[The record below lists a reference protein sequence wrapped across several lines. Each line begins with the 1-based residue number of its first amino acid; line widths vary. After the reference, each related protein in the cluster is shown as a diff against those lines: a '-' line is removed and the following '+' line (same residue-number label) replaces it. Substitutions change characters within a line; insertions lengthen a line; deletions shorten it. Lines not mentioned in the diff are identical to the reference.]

1 MVTILT
7 MMALGI
13 MVGYFVRRMQLK
25 WLDNVQIGFVWLLLF
40 LLGAEA
46 GGNERVV
53 RWIASLGLEAFAISL
68 GGVLGSSVL
77 AMLLWR
83 KAGREG
89 GGK

>member
-53 RWIASLGLEAFAISL
+53 RWIASLGLEAFAEKSWR
-68 GGVLGSSVL
+68 GVWHSCQVDFEL
-77 AMLLWR
+77 A
-83 KAGREG
+83 
-89 GGK
+89 GKPE